1 MVRRRVLPEH
11 NTNEA
16 KLGNLPRDILLPSIT
31 PGYYQ
36 HVARQPK
43 TNNSSQVWYNKQKK
57 DAEDRLQE
65 HKGIK
70 SAIRDLT
77 MIKYDR
83 HGEERQFQRLIRE
96 RVQQKLQAY
105 EETVEK
111 RRKKDRCQE
120 LRPSLIKK
128 HLIET
133 KNCQL
138 QQIRDNEA
146 RREAERELDKMWH
159 DLSFKEMQAKTDREQ
174 QEVIGRKQNQQ
185 DLQNIWEKQI
195 RGKEL
200 LKAEEEKVA
209 QEDRLEMQ
217 KLREQLRREEIEGL
231 DSKRRKRDKTAKELL
246 EQIAN
251 QEQLLAKRKQEEDS
265 VDQAFT
271 KLAEI
276 EIEREK
282 QAVQDFTIQYR
293 REAALYRKHLQELEE
308 ERKKEEKELNE
319 LLNIHRK
326 EIERKQDE
334 AKCKLAEAKMKLQ
347 KDVLQGRAE
356 QLVHKRQEA
365 ENQLKLKQAENEL
378 LRMAFEMNER
388 LQAESDRLEA
398 EAVRQ
403 YREDLQKQIEHNNVL
418 RERERQELERQL
430 EEGRK
435 EEEMYNKIVQDMI
448 KENVQNDMKHPFR
461 RVLENYDCRCISNKQ
476 L

>member
-1 MVRRRVLPEH
+1 MYL
-11 NTNEA
+11 
-16 KLGNLPRDILLPSIT
+16 KLRLREMLCT
-31 PGYYQ
+31 EEQGYYYETTDKSQ
-36 HVARQPK
+36 KMDEMKMKEMKERVDLLKRQR
-43 TNNSSQVWYNKQKK
+43 
-57 DAEDRLQE
+57 E
-65 HKGIK
+65 
-70 SAIRDLT
+70 
-77 MIKYDR
+77 
-83 HGEERQFQRLIRE
+83 EERLKI
-96 RVQQKLQAY
+96 VQQKRIEQY
-105 EETVEK
+105 
-111 RRKKDRCQE
+111 RDRCQE

-461 RVLENYDCRCISNKQ
+461 RVLENYDCRCISNKP